1 MNTLPS
7 PASRILA
14 ITAQVQLARAL
25 ALVVE
30 FGIADRIQTAP
41 RTADELA
48 GTLELHPGALYRLLR
63 MLAAEGIFAEDD
75 GGRFHHTPESMVLT
89 TQADGSIR
97 ELVRLPWQDI
107 IWATYLQMPHTLK
120 TGEPA
125 FDKAHGLP
133 FFDFLASHPGINQ
146 LFDAAMALI
155 SAPED
160 AKVADAFDFGSVN
173 RITDVGGGQG
183 GLLAAILRRY
193 PRVSAV
199 LFDQAQVLAAPSGL
213 DDGLLAR
220 CELAAGDFFQSVPTG
235 SDAYLLKRILHDWD
249 DAQAVTLLGNC
260 RDALAGNSNGRV
272 LVVEAIIKPGN
283 EPDPIKAQDVG
294 MMLLTEGRERTL
306 AEYQALF
313 QAAGLKLRQVYATQP
328 PARVSIMEASL

>member
-1 MNTLPS
+1 VSEAPH

-14 ITAQVQLARAL
+14 ITGQVQLARAL

-30 FGIADRIQTAP
+30 FGIADQIQTAP
-41 RTADELA
+41 QTADELA
-48 GTLELHPGALYRLLR
+48 DALDLHPRALYRLLR

-75 GGRFHHTPESMVLT
+75 SGRFRQTPESFVLT
-89 TQADGSIR
+89 KQADGSIR

-125 FDKAHGLP
+125 FERAHGQP
-133 FFDFLASHPGINQ
+133 FFDFLASDPRINQ

-155 SAPED
+155 SEPED
-160 AKVADAFDFGSVN
+160 AKVAEAFDFGSVS
-173 RITDVGGGQG
+173 RITDVGGGRG

-193 PRVSAV
+193 PNVKAV
-199 LFDQAQVLAAPSGL
+199 LFDQSQVLAAPSGL
-213 DDGLLAR
+213 DDAMLAR
-220 CELAAGDFFQSVPTG
+220 CELTAGDFFAAVPTG
-235 SDAYLLKRILHDWD
+235 SDVYLLKRIIHDWD
-249 DAQAVTLLGNC
+249 DAQAVALLRNC
-260 RDALAGNSNGRV
+260 RDALAGNRHGRV
-272 LVVEAIIKPGN
+272 LVVEATIKPGN
-283 EPDPIKAQDVG
+283 ELDPIKAQDVG

-306 AEYQALF
+306 AEYRVLLES
-313 QAAGLKLRQVYATQP
+313 AGLRLRQVHTTDP